1 MKAELTNYR
10 QSPRKV
16 RLLADLVRGKKVA
29 EAMMILNFTD
39 KRAAK
44 PIKKLIAS
52 AVANAETN
60 TGISANDLLI
70 KEIRV
75 DKGTV
80 LKRYFPRA
88 RGRATLLRKRNSHI
102 KVVLDKLTDD
112 KANLK
117 K

>member
-16 RLLADLVRGKKVA
+16 RLLADLVRGKKVP
-29 EAMMILNFTD
+29 EAMMMLNFTD
-39 KRAAK
+39 KRAAG

-52 AVANAETN
+52 AAANAEAN
-60 TGISANDLLI
+60 NNLSAGNLLI

-88 RGRATLLRKRNSHI
+88 RGRATLLRKRNSHV
-102 KVVLDKLTDD
+102 KVVLEEFIDRSD
-112 KANLK
+112 LK